1 MKMMKK
7 TLRLSMLMKL
17 KLPIKTFF
25 PSSFLRNLPFALS
38 FIIVVFGR
46 FAYAAQFDTSLLP
59 SLSAAEMQSAIDNGL
74 DINNT
79 LPDGSTLLMLA
90 AAQSSF
96 PVVETLIQNGANV
109 NASDYLD
116 NTVLINAAQFNPDE
130 QIISLLISH
139 GAVVDAAN
147 KSGGTALLY
156 AANLNPN
163 ISVIKKLL
171 DAGADA
177 NHQDGSKIT
186 PLIAA
191 VTTSVSP
198 KKRNNAEVVKLLL
211 DAGANPHYYYKEVRA
226 LDYAQNN
233 PNLKYS
239 PALQYLKDAMW
250 NWNK

>member
-1 MKMMKK
+1 
-7 TLRLSMLMKL
+7 
-17 KLPIKTFF
+17 
-25 PSSFLRNLPFALS
+25 
-38 FIIVVFGR
+38 
-46 FAYAAQFDTSLLP
+46 
-59 SLSAAEMQSAIDNGL
+59 MQSAIDDGL

-163 ISVIKKLL
+163 ISVIKNYWTQEL
-171 DAGADA
+171 
-177 NHQDGSKIT
+177 T
-186 PLIAA
+186 PIIKTAA
-191 VTTSVSP
+191 
-198 KKRNNAEVVKLLL
+198 K
-211 DAGANPHYYYKEVRA
+211 
-226 LDYAQNN
+226 
-233 PNLKYS
+233 
-239 PALQYLKDAMW
+239 
-250 NWNK
+250 